1 MDAIQNSMIAWFWWC
16 SGRQSFVR
24 LGGRNLRVKVE
35 MSDPG
40 PEQFTPRRET
50 ACLRSG
56 STDDDVQFRHL
67 VQSIT
72 DYAVYMLDPTG
83 TVTSWNP
90 GAERAKGYTRD
101 EILGQHF
108 SRFFTSEDQAS
119 FRPAHALAAAR
130 ANGRFEDEGW
140 RVRKDGSRFWASV
153 VIDPMHDENG
163 QLIGFAKITR
173 DTTEVRAAQEALR
186 TNEQHLQLL
195 LDSIVDY
202 AIYTLDATGLVTS
215 WNPGAERAKGYS
227 RDEILGQHFSRFF
240 TEEER
245 AAGRPAHAL
254 AVARTT
260 GRFEDEGWRV
270 RKDGTR
276 FWANVVIDSMRDN
289 NGRVIGFAKVTRD
302 TTEKQAL
309 AEARRQL
316 HQAQKM
322 ETVGQLT
329 GGVAHD
335 FNNLLSAVM
344 GSLELMAR
352 LTDDGR
358 VRSLIA
364 TAQRAAGRGA
374 KLTAQLMAFSR
385 QQTLSPQTSN
395 VNELIMA
402 FESLIRQT
410 VGETITLRLGLGP
423 QIWVSEIDQAQ
434 FQSALLNFVV
444 NARDAMPKGGTL
456 TIETRN
462 VVIDPA
468 TASALTEIVPGPYVA
483 VTVHDTGEGMTP
495 EVKAKAVE
503 PFFTTKDVGQGSGL
517 GLSQAYGFVRQS
529 NGQMK
534 IESEIG
540 AGTAIS
546 LYLPRST
553 GALVAEPEPDRQVET
568 SRGTVLVVEDDPDVL
583 EVAAAAV
590 RSFGYDVH
598 FAADAPA
605 ALAMLQR
612 GTPVDCLFTD
622 VVMPK
627 GMNGVELAHEARRL
641 QPRLRVLLT
650 SGYPRKALREREGID
665 ESVAFITKP
674 YTLSA
679 LSEQLNELVLGSM
692 N

>member
-1 MDAIQNSMIAWFWWC
+1 
-16 SGRQSFVR
+16 
-24 LGGRNLRVKVE
+24 
-35 MSDPG
+35 
-40 PEQFTPRRET
+40 
-50 ACLRSG
+50 
-56 STDDDVQFRHL
+56 
-67 VQSIT
+67 
-72 DYAVYMLDPTG
+72 MLDPTG

-101 EILGQHF
+101 EIVGQHF

-119 FRPAHALAAAR
+119 GRPAHALAVAR
-130 ANGRFEDEGW
+130 AIGRFEDEGW
-140 RVRKDGSRFWASV
+140 RVRRDGSRFWASV
-153 VIDPMHDENG
+153 VLDPMHDQNG
-163 QLIGFAKITR
+163 RLMGFAKITR
-173 DTTEVRAAQEALR
+173 DTTETRAAQEALR
-186 TNEQHLQLL
+186 ANEQHLQLL
-195 LDSIVDY
+195 MDSIVDY
-202 AIYTLDATGLVTS
+202 AIFTLDATGLVTS
-215 WNPGAERAKGYS
+215 WNPGAERAKGYA
-227 RDEILGQHFSRFF
+227 RNEILGQHFSRFF
-240 TEEER
+240 TAEDQ
-245 AAGRPAHAL
+245 ASSRPAHAL
-254 AVARTT
+254 AIAQAN

-276 FWANVVIDSMRDN
+276 FWASVVIDSMRDK
-289 NGRVIGFAKVTRD
+289 NGQVIGFAKVTRD
-302 TTEKQAL
+302 ITEKQAL
-309 AEARRQL
+309 AEAKRQL
-316 HQAQKM
+316 YQAQKM

-374 KLTAQLMAFSR
+374 KLTAQLLAFSR
-385 QQTLSPQTSN
+385 QQTLSPQPSN

-410 VGETITLRLGLGP
+410 VGETITLRLDLGP
-423 QIWVSEIDQAQ
+423 QLWPSEIDQAQ
-434 FQSALLNFVV
+434 FHSALLNFVV
-444 NARDAMPKGGTL
+444 NARDAMPKGGAL

-468 TASALTEIVPGPYVA
+468 TAGALTEIAPGPYVA
-483 VTVHDTGEGMTP
+483 VTVRDTGEGMTP
-495 EVKAKAVE
+495 EVKARAIE

-540 AGTAIS
+540 AGTSIS

-553 GALVAEPEPDRQVET
+553 SATAAKSDPDRRQVET
-568 SRGTVLVVEDDPDVL
+568 SRGTILVVEDDPDVL
-583 EVAAAAV
+583 EIAAAAV

-598 FAADAPA
+598 FAPDAQA

-627 GMNGVELAHEARRL
+627 GMNGVELAREARRL
-641 QPRLRVLLT
+641 QPTLRVLLT
-650 SGYPRKALREREGID
+650 SGYPRKALREREGVD

-679 LSEQLNELVLGSM
+679 LSERLNALVPGSM